1 MTDKQNN
8 AGQMDGQ
15 KNSVALAHLTIRG
28 SHVAASK
35 FGGYIQPS
43 GLGG

>member
-15 KNSVALAHLTIRG
+15 KNNLALAHLTMG
-28 SHVAASK
+28 SHVASLVT
-35 FGGYIQPS
+35 FSPVV
-43 GLGG
+43 